1 MVSDPACQ
9 THTYYKHHLTKL
21 PTALTS
27 KYRLKYIVVPK
38 VEIIK

>member
-1 MVSDPACQ
+1 MVSDPVK
-9 THTYYKHHLTKL
+9 HTLITIHHLTKL